1 MIRLISTIKEER
13 KMIKMIRTR
22 LFPVF
27 AAGFLAVFL
36 CYITACAGTP
46 VSDKETPKTAPAVT
60 KSESKDPPNVKFVKE
75 LQSYLDKDDTKSAIN
90 HFANIPASLKN
101 DIELKNLLGALYY
114 SDFQYDNAIST
125 ANEILSMDPDNIDA
139 LELISLCNK
148 AKGDKKAYKEASD
161 KILAINPYNS
171 SVNIQKAED
180 YALNKKYK
188 LARDSYKK
196 ALRDDPDNSD
206 ALFGFAQMSYYSDD
220 IKTASETFQKILD
233 KEPDNAAALAYMG
246 KLAYE
251 DSNYLRATKFIQEA
265 LEYDSKNYDYWMD
278 YGTYLRY
285 QGKFTEAEKAWKK
298 AAELDPSYFLAY
310 AYLAGNYEELGKWN
324 LALENYHK
332 VIETNPKYF
341 YAYESTAILEYHA
354 GNYENAIN
362 YFSKAYEYSPV
373 YSYALMIAACWFK
386 LNKPLQAKQVLQA
399 QLKKIEDQKSAE
411 YNLVRFYHDSYNRN
425 AESNLIHKITNED
438 NSNNRGKM
446 LFYMGLYY
454 ELNSAE
460 ELANEYYA
468 KVTNMKAPM
477 FFEYRI
483 AEWGLE

>member
-1 MIRLISTIKEER
+1 
-13 KMIKMIRTR
+13 MIKKIKTKI
-22 LFPVF
+22 LPIFT
-27 AAGFLAVFL
+27 LSL
-36 CYITACAGTP
+36 LIITITGISSCA
-46 VSDKETPKTAPAVT
+46 SAPKGAPA
-60 KSESKDPPNVKFVKE
+60 SETETEKPVKEAKKAPEPQDPPNVKFVKQLRALLE
-75 LQSYLDKDDTKSAIN
+75 KEDIKGAIA
-90 HFANIPASLKN
+90 HFADIPSDLRD

-114 SDFQYDNAIST
+114 SDMQYDNAIAS
-125 ANEILSMDPDNIDA
+125 AEEVLSLDAENMEA

-161 KILAINPYNS
+161 RILAVDPYNT
-171 SVNIQKAED
+171 SVNIQKAEE

-188 LARDSYKK
+188 LARDAYKK
-196 ALRDDPDNSD
+196 ALRGDESNED
-206 ALFGFAQMSYYSDD
+206 ALFGYAQMSYYVDD
-220 IKTASETFQKILD
+220 VKTAGETFQKILD
-233 KEPDNAAALAYMG
+233 KNPENPAALAYMG

-251 DSNYLRATKFIQEA
+251 DDNYLRATKFVQEA
-265 LEYDSKNYDYWMD
+265 LKYDPKNYDYWMD
-278 YGTYLRY
+278 LGTYLRY
-285 QGKFTEAEKAWKK
+285 QGKFDSAADAWKK

-310 AYLAGNYEELGKWN
+310 AYLAGNYDDLGQWDQ
-324 LALENYHK
+324 ALENYHK

-354 GNYENAIN
+354 KNYENAIK
-362 YFSKAYEYSPV
+362 YFSKTYEFSPT

-386 LNKPLQAKQVLQA
+386 LGKPLEAKKVLQA
-399 QLKKIEDQKSAE
+399 QLKKMDNKSAE
-411 YNLVRFYHDSYNRN
+411 YDLVRFYHDNYNRN
-425 AESNLIHKITNED
+425 AESNLIKKITNEG

-454 ELNSAE
+454 ELNDAE

-483 AEWGLE
+483 AEWGLN